1 MTSGYQD
8 EHYNPVLIDF
18 DFCKFLKD
26 DDDEDCTDVKM
37 FGEDLLK
44 HLLESN
50 MFNEEKLCSDTLLKQ
65 LCDGHFIEVLM
76 PCSILSKS
84 ALTIEQVI
92 KGR

>member
-1 MTSGYQD
+1 
-8 EHYNPVLIDF
+8 
-18 DFCKFLKD
+18 
-26 DDDEDCTDVKM
+26 M

-84 ALTIEQVI
+84 ALTIEEVI
-92 KGR
+92 KGRLMLNSLTHQYHTIKEFEDILL